1 MESFFSSL
9 YVHIPFCI
17 KKCKYCSFYSVPYE
31 KFLELLYVDALVKEI
46 ELTKKIAHHIKTIY
60 IGGGTPS
67 CLSIKALEK
76 ILSALIEN
84 YKIQENVEFS
94 IEVNPSTVS
103 IEKLNLFR
111 DFGVNRI
118 SIGIQSF
125 FDNELKILGRLHN
138 YKDALKV
145 LKTVI
150 NSGFEN
156 VSVDLIYGIP
166 YQTITSFIN
175 SIKIAT
181 SFSIKHISLYELSIE
196 KGTPLEKDLKKSK
209 INLSIEDEIERMY
222 LTASEYLEKIGFQKY
237 EISNFAYKGFECKH
251 NLAYWMRIPYLGLG
265 PSAHSFI
272 GNKRFHN
279 PSNIFSYAKIK
290 EKNRTEW
297 IDDYIVTP
305 SEEIKE
311 KIFLGMRMRKGVT
324 VKSPCLIKF
333 FRRFNSEGLINLKD
347 NKVSLTDKG
356 MLLSNEIFVQVISH
370 IENCPVCKQV

>member
-9 YVHIPFCI
+9 YVHVPFCI
-17 KKCKYCSFYSVPYE
+17 KKCKYCSFYSEPYE
-31 KFLELLYVDALVKEI
+31 KFLESLYVEALVKEI
-46 ELTKKIAHHIKTIY
+46 EITKKIDHHIKTIY

-103 IEKLNLFR
+103 TEKLNLFR
-111 DFGVNRI
+111 EFGVNRI

-138 YKDALKV
+138 HKDAFKV

-166 YQTITSFIN
+166 YQTITNFIN

-196 KGTPLEKDLKKSK
+196 KGTQLEKDLKKGK
-209 INLSIEDEIERMY
+209 INILNENDIEKMY
-222 LTASEYLEKIGFQKY
+222 LTVSEYLENKGFQKY

-265 PSAHSFI
+265 PSAHSFMF
-272 GNKRFHN
+272 NKRFHN
-279 PSNIFSYAKIK
+279 PSNIISYAKIK
-290 EKNRTEW
+290 EKNRTVW
-297 IDDYIVTP
+297 IEDYIVTP
-305 SEEIKE
+305 HDEIKE
-311 KIFLGMRMRKGVT
+311 KIFLGMRMKKGLT
-324 VKSPCLIKF
+324 IKNPCLIEF
-333 FRRFNSEGLINLKD
+333 FMEFYNEGLIELKD
-347 NKVSLTDKG
+347 NRVKLTDKG
-356 MLLSNEIFVQVISH
+356 MLVSNEIFVQVISH